1 MQVADLKHALKTL
14 RRSGQQLAGA
24 ASWRFEPDC
33 LSIEW
38 AGVTVSLPV
47 DGDAATFV
55 RMASKT
61 MRGVMRLDLPA
72 SGEHEF
78 RVEDG
83 RFYWEGSYS
92 FSVEQ
97 RDDDVAQ
104 LLPVNARPLD
114 IALLP
119 IRHEAAEIKDAGLT
133 DRVADAMERKAR
145 SIGTAA
151 AALKWLGVTEEHVAA
166 WVEAHLA
173 AVATGK
179 TTFSLEPRR
188 VVLDRGQFELFQD

>member
-1 MQVADLKHALKTL
+1 MQVADLKHAFKTL
-14 RRSGQQLAGA
+14 RRSAERLAGA
-24 ASWRFEPDC
+24 ASWRFEPER

-47 DGDAATFV
+47 AGDATTCV
-55 RMASKT
+55 RMSNKT
-61 MRGVMRLDLPA
+61 MRGVARLDLPTTP
-72 SGEHEF
+72 EHEF

-97 RDDDVAQ
+97 RDDDVPQ

-119 IRHEAAEIKDAGLT
+119 IRHGASQIEDAGLA

-145 SIGTAA
+145 SVDTAA

-188 VVLDRGQFELFQD
+188 VVLGRGQFDLFQD